1 MALPTPLQ
9 AFSGVPKNTAS
20 ADKQTIIDGEKMT
33 GARGAGSSRWRIW
46 ACKDVFGAAGRRDPA
61 GAPTRSRT
69 IRSSASCS
77 MRHEQAAG
85 HAAEG
90 YALTT
95 GQRGRVHRHFRSG
108 RDEHDHPDR
117 RREHGFHSY
126 GRHHRPGRRE
136 RHRHGRF
143 PGSRYRRRHLSG
155 GQALV
160 PRHPRAGHSARAG
173 RGALHRTF
181 RPSGTGGGGRHQDR
195 ADRRDVLFLAA
206 AHDSAGLQPDHQGAR
221 SRAVRRG
228 EAVRAV
234 VPSGAVRRRRRGAF
248 RRGRRSWSRSW
259 RK

>member
-1 MALPTPLQ
+1 M
-9 AFSGVPKNTAS
+9 
-20 ADKQTIIDGEKMT
+20 
-33 GARGAGSSRWRIW
+33 
-46 ACKDVFGAAGRRDPA
+46 
-61 GAPTRSRT
+61 
-69 IRSSASCS
+69 
-77 MRHEQAAG
+77 
-85 HAAEG
+85 
-90 YALTT
+90 
-95 GQRGRVHRHFRSG
+95 HRHFRSG

-155 GQALV
+155 GQAFV
-160 PRHPRAGHSARAG
+160 PRHPRAGHSARAD
-173 RGALHRTF
+173 RGALHRTL

-248 RRGRRSWSRSW
+248 RRGRAGRGAGRCDRRSDRHHPSGARHRAGFQSEGARHARHAWHDRGD
-259 RK
+259 RRRAALRPAGRDRRTFRRPRHRQARRVRV